1 MLTGMNKQL
10 GGRGKKAPYETTHV
24 RVPVP
29 IKPQI
34 EALIEQFK
42 SGESESSENPLTSI
56 DEAVIL
62 AKSILTQKKSA
73 RVSLQKLLTGIYG
86 VEITL

>member
-1 MLTGMNKQL
+1 MSKQL

-42 SGESESSENPLTSI
+42 NGESESSENPLTSI

>member
-1 MLTGMNKQL
+1 MSNQL

-42 SGESESSENPLTSI
+42 NGESESSENPLTSI